1 MERVELKQARGIGC
15 SEAGRDIFIE
25 LSQDQISCKIEH
37 NGIFLAGHTFSWTGS
52 DLGTCHGKDFNV
64 GKKIITFKMT
74 AASSFGCPLWLRSLT
89 ITMDNG
95 YSYKTGITSMRF
107 KNRPL
112 NGVATR
118 I

>member
-1 MERVELKQARGIGC
+1 MERVELKQAPGNGC
-15 SEAGRDIFIE
+15 TGVGGHFFIE

-37 NGIFLAGHTFSWTGS
+37 NRLFLNWFTLSWTGS

-74 AASSFGCPLWLRSLT
+74 AASSFFCPGSLT

-95 YSYKTGITSMRF
+95 YSYKKTGMTSIVF